1 MKIKHHIAIS
11 VTISLALIAVIAC
24 QNKTQA
30 PQTKEQPKAVTEQTA
45 KVEEAVKNL
54 EQEVEAEA
62 KEVEIKIDEEIL
74 KAEEEAKEAEEAAEA
89 KAEEVVQEVKQEI
102 KNLLSNGDFSEKKNN
117 WQSHENV
124 KFLKDENGS
133 FIEIDGTKAKQS
145 RIWQGVETEAGHIYK
160 LTFKAKGE
168 KEGAF
173 AIFRNHDTDEES
185 YFYFYPSK
193 NWREFSKEFKAEKD
207 GKYIVYLSCQGDGKY
222 YYTDAVLVDVTEK

>member
-1 MKIKHHIAIS
+1 MTIKHHIILSA
-11 VTISLALIAVIAC
+11 TITVALIAVIAC
-24 QNKTQA
+24 QQKTQA

-54 EQEVEAEA
+54 EQEVEAKAGEVEA
-62 KEVEIKIDEEIL
+62 KITEAIQKVEEEVK
-74 KAEEEAKEAEEAAEA
+74 EEAKEAEQS
-89 KAEEVVQEVKQEI
+89 V

-145 RIWQGVETEAGHIYK
+145 RIWQGVETEAGHVYK

>member
-1 MKIKHHIAIS
+1 MTIKHHIILSA
-11 VTISLALIAVIAC
+11 TITVALIAVITC
-24 QNKTQA
+24 QQKSQA

-45 KVEEAVKNL
+45 KVEEAAKNL
-54 EQEVEAEA
+54 EQEAEAEA
-62 KEVEIKIDEEIL
+62 KEVETKITEAIQ
-74 KAEEEAKEAEEAAEA
+74 KVEEEVKEEAEEAEQS
-89 KAEEVVQEVKQEI
+89 V
-102 KNLLSNGDFSEKKNN
+102 KNLLSNGDFSERKNN
-117 WQSHENV
+117 WESHENV

-133 FIEIDGTKAKQS
+133 YIEIDGTKAKQS
-145 RIWQGVETEAGHIYK
+145 RIWQGVETEAGHVYK

>member
-1 MKIKHHIAIS
+1 MTIKHHIILSA
-11 VTISLALIAVIAC
+11 TITVALIAVIAC
-24 QNKTQA
+24 QQKSQA

-45 KVEEAVKNL
+45 KVEEAAKNL
-54 EQEVEAEA
+54 EQEAEAEA
-62 KEVEIKIDEEIL
+62 KEVETKITEAIQ
-74 KAEEEAKEAEEAAEA
+74 KVEEEVKEEAEEAEQS
-89 KAEEVVQEVKQEI
+89 V
-102 KNLLSNGDFSEKKNN
+102 KNLLSNGDFSERKNN
-117 WQSHENV
+117 WESHENV

-133 FIEIDGTKAKQS
+133 YIEIDGTKAKQS
-145 RIWQGVETEAGHIYK
+145 RIWQGVETEAGHVYK